1 MAKDPAF
8 LFYHHDFLIGTEF
21 MTAEETGLY
30 IRILCHMADKGKL
43 TMKHMQSICRGYAF
57 SDNLKDKFLK
67 DSDGLYYNERLRKEV
82 EKRQLYSESR
92 RKNAKAYAE
101 HMVNRNRNRD
111 IDSKGVVKGG
121 DFIETLKANIAYK
134 HINIDIELAKMDIWL
149 ALPRNKGRKKTDR
162 FILNWLNKIDK
173 PIDTRPKVKPQTCKD
188 HEKEQVR
195 DPKVAEMIHDTA
207 QKIGGK
213 S

>member
-21 MTAEETGLY
+21 MSAEETGLY
-30 IRILCHMADKGKL
+30 IRILCHLADKGRL
-43 TMKHMQSICRGYAF
+43 SLEHMQSICKGYAF
-57 SDNLKDKFLK
+57 STNLKNKFLQ
-67 DSDGLYYNERLRKEV
+67 DSDGLFYNERLRKEV

-101 HMVNRNRNRD
+101 HMGNRNENRD
-111 IDSKGVVKGG
+111 IDSKGIVKG

-134 HINIDIELAKMDIWL
+134 HINIEIELAKMDAWL

-173 PIDTRPKVKPQTCKD
+173 PINTKSEARPQTRKD
-188 HEKEQVR
+188 HIKER
-195 DPKVAEMIHDTA
+195 PHDPAVAAMIHQTA
-207 QKIGGK
+207 KAMK
-213 S
+213 